1 VKASALLYKVI
12 VWRMVSIVSMLLVTW
27 ALTGDIMQSTGLTL
41 IVQVIQTIV
50 HAIFES
56 IWENNRCRMEVKS

>member
-1 VKASALLYKVI
+1 MKASALLYKVI